1 MENLI
6 FGAFATLDGYR
17 EGDAANLGRTVYD
30 RCTVVALC
38 SAKAQNPACTVALLT
53 NAPVPEPFRSQLTQ
67 GGVEIWDCPFTTY
80 RVPADTNWAL
90 AYYKLCA
97 MAWVLENR
105 DFARA
110 VMLDLDTFTQ
120 RPLDDLWRECDEAV
134 LLYQVPHA
142 ASQTMTAAIS
152 RCFDAVEPDGAPHA
166 LTHFGGELVA
176 GSKARLTDF
185 MSLCRDYF
193 KELQAKGITPK
204 EGDEAVWCGAAYRS
218 LLAGKPVRAANAYI
232 FRYWLGGHF
241 YYVST
246 NYTLDPVCILH
257 LPGAAKDRQLKLIY
271 NDYARR
277 GVFPPLKKIYRL
289 CGLPAAHP
297 PLLRTVWTRLLA
309 KLEGAAMSRRKND
322 LSQRLEAVIKT
333 LVPQQEQN
341 PDDLG
346 PMMRAIKAVHSISDH
361 TSTTPED
368 LERQRAAEELF
379 ARLVTPGIGIRSD
392 SLTVGSIPA
401 EWVSLEHGHDRRHA
415 VLYCHG
421 GGYTCGQLGYARI
434 LASKLALAT
443 GFDVLSF
450 EYRLAPEHPFP
461 AAIEDA
467 VAMWDYLMYMGYGAR
482 DVIVAGDS
490 AGGNLALE
498 LALKLKEQGRAQ
510 PRGLV
515 LFSPWTDMTASGKS
529 YRTCKTLD
537 PMLTMEYIAAVR
549 EAYTGPD
556 ADWSRPCYSPL
567 FADLRGLPPTL
578 VQVGTNEILKS
589 DSERLVENL
598 QKAGVY
604 AQLEVYPECW
614 HVFQQMPIRRAAVA
628 MESAGRFVQRI
639 I

>member
-17 EGDAANLGRTVYD
+17 EGDAVNLGRTVYD

-105 DFARA
+105 NFARA
-110 VMLDLDTFTQ
+110 AMLDLDTFTQ

-176 GSKARLTDF
+176 GSRARMADF
-185 MSLCRDYF
+185 MSLCRYYF
-193 KELQAKGITPK
+193 EELQAKGITPR

-271 NDYARR
+271 NGYVRR
-277 GVFPPLKKIYRL
+277 GVFPPLNKIYRL

-309 KLEGAAMSRRKND
+309 KL
-322 LSQRLEAVIKT
+322 
-333 LVPQQEQN
+333 
-341 PDDLG
+341 
-346 PMMRAIKAVHSISDH
+346 
-361 TSTTPED
+361 
-368 LERQRAAEELF
+368 
-379 ARLVTPGIGIRSD
+379 
-392 SLTVGSIPA
+392 
-401 EWVSLEHGHDRRHA
+401 
-415 VLYCHG
+415 
-421 GGYTCGQLGYARI
+421 
-434 LASKLALAT
+434 
-443 GFDVLSF
+443 
-450 EYRLAPEHPFP
+450 
-461 AAIEDA
+461 
-467 VAMWDYLMYMGYGAR
+467 
-482 DVIVAGDS
+482 
-490 AGGNLALE
+490 
-498 LALKLKEQGRAQ
+498 
-510 PRGLV
+510 
-515 LFSPWTDMTASGKS
+515 
-529 YRTCKTLD
+529 
-537 PMLTMEYIAAVR
+537 
-549 EAYTGPD
+549 
-556 ADWSRPCYSPL
+556 
-567 FADLRGLPPTL
+567 
-578 VQVGTNEILKS
+578 
-589 DSERLVENL
+589 
-598 QKAGVY
+598 
-604 AQLEVYPECW
+604 
-614 HVFQQMPIRRAAVA
+614 
-628 MESAGRFVQRI
+628 
-639 I
+639 

>member
-110 VMLDLDTFTQ
+110 AMLDLDTFTQ

-176 GSKARLTDF
+176 GSRARLANF

-193 KELQAKGITPK
+193 EELQAKGITPR

-271 NDYARR
+271 NGYVRR
-277 GVFPPLKKIYRL
+277 GIFPPLNKIYRL

-309 KLEGAAMSRRKND
+309 KL
-322 LSQRLEAVIKT
+322 
-333 LVPQQEQN
+333 
-341 PDDLG
+341 
-346 PMMRAIKAVHSISDH
+346 
-361 TSTTPED
+361 
-368 LERQRAAEELF
+368 
-379 ARLVTPGIGIRSD
+379 
-392 SLTVGSIPA
+392 
-401 EWVSLEHGHDRRHA
+401 
-415 VLYCHG
+415 
-421 GGYTCGQLGYARI
+421 
-434 LASKLALAT
+434 
-443 GFDVLSF
+443 
-450 EYRLAPEHPFP
+450 
-461 AAIEDA
+461 
-467 VAMWDYLMYMGYGAR
+467 
-482 DVIVAGDS
+482 
-490 AGGNLALE
+490 
-498 LALKLKEQGRAQ
+498 
-510 PRGLV
+510 
-515 LFSPWTDMTASGKS
+515 
-529 YRTCKTLD
+529 
-537 PMLTMEYIAAVR
+537 
-549 EAYTGPD
+549 
-556 ADWSRPCYSPL
+556 
-567 FADLRGLPPTL
+567 
-578 VQVGTNEILKS
+578 
-589 DSERLVENL
+589 
-598 QKAGVY
+598 
-604 AQLEVYPECW
+604 
-614 HVFQQMPIRRAAVA
+614 
-628 MESAGRFVQRI
+628 
-639 I
+639 